1 MSAIYTAGRWRPD
14 PGKEETFV
22 EAWTAFAAWASG
34 MRGAGT
40 LRLARD
46 VRSPDVFVSFGE
58 WQDVQAVRA
67 WKGGPEFKERL
78 ARVLQYVEEF
88 EPTELELVATAEAGA
103 PAPDPVPAL

>member
-1 MSAIYTAGRWRPD
+1 MSAIYTTGRWRPD

-22 EAWTAFAAWASG
+22 EAWTAFAAWASR
-34 MRGAGT
+34 MPGAGA

-58 WQDVQAVRA
+58 WQDMRAVRA
-67 WKGGPEFKERL
+67 WKGGAEFKERL
-78 ARVLQYVEEF
+78 AQVLQYVEDF

-103 PAPDPVPAL
+103 LAPEPVPAQ